1 MVPVTSHF
9 RAADIIS
16 PKDRIPLSVFCFC
29 SNHNHTIPCMSFESA
44 YNVQKNLI
52 QTHSQDI
59 HQNWNS
65 LNSRSTQ
72 APPILNLSNVSKGHK
87 LTAIFYVFPKNNSSI
102 FHVALGVDTN
112 VDMKAPASIWTRG
125 TIICCAANFEHATW
139 DGCKNSVSRV
149 GRFPNKG

>member
-1 MVPVTSHF
+1 MVKNKADQMVPVTSHF
-9 RAADIIS
+9 RAADIKDDLIS

-112 VDMKAPASIWTRG
+112 VDMKAPASI
-125 TIICCAANFEHATW
+125 
-139 DGCKNSVSRV
+139 
-149 GRFPNKG
+149 